1 MHSHILQ
8 LIASTIWKIVNA
20 IKIILPVIFHPES
33 LEESWCDAASGVDL
47 IASDRHWRR
56 GFLHALVG
64 VVDKTLIWPSDSTW
78 MNLWL
83 VVQTDR
89 GLEIAGPMNFLPHV
103 SLCFRSHRQQ
113 FLNYVSKAY
122 RRITSRYETIF
133 VTVTINKLRNPRSG
147 DCTRWQGTHPSE
159 WD

>member
-33 LEESWCDAASGVDL
+33 LEESCCDAASGVDL
-47 IASDRHWRR
+47 IASDRHWRH

-64 VVDKTLIWPSDSTW
+64 VVDKTLIWPSDSAW

-89 GLEIAGPMNFLPHV
+89 GLEIAGPMNFCPMY
-103 SLCFRSHRQQ
+103 LCAVRNVFTDFRRGARNSS
-113 FLNYVSKAY
+113 FLNHTGVKRLFQS
-122 RRITSRYETIF
+122 F
-133 VTVTINKLRNPRSG
+133 
-147 DCTRWQGTHPSE
+147 
-159 WD
+159 